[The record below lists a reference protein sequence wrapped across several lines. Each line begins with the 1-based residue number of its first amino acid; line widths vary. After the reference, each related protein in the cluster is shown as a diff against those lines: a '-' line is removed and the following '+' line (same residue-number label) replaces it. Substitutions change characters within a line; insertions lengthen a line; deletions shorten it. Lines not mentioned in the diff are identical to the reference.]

1 MKLSYLSLF
10 ISIVFMCSN
19 SAYAENLPSNPW
31 ITDTVKKSATNNTN
45 ALKKVQQTTTTA
57 AQAALDSAPA
67 NPWLD
72 KSKTSGASL
81 QNVHDQLVDTFETS
95 AQNVRDLAKRAKD
108 LKQTADTVGQL
119 QDATSSGGQMPSG
132 EQLSALVNNVKNM
145 MASQNQNN
153 DDDKSS
159 GTVSSLFGNS
169 GTEQNQ
175 EQQNEAMS
183 SISKTA
189 QEYRKTTD
197 NYKRQITNKYN
208 ATRRKIQSYTNTA
221 RKAVKYIEKNS
232 GIDPKTIQKMMK

>member
-57 AQAALDSAPA
+57 AQVALDSAPA
-67 NPWLD
+67 NPWLN

-119 QDATSSGGQMPSG
+119 QDATSSGGQMPS
-132 EQLSALVNNVKNM
+132 
-145 MASQNQNN
+145 
-153 DDDKSS
+153 
-159 GTVSSLFGNS
+159 
-169 GTEQNQ
+169 
-175 EQQNEAMS
+175 
-183 SISKTA
+183 
-189 QEYRKTTD
+189 
-197 NYKRQITNKYN
+197 
-208 ATRRKIQSYTNTA
+208 
-221 RKAVKYIEKNS
+221 
-232 GIDPKTIQKMMK
+232 